1 MPVNNGQSGPSSAV
15 GRAVHTRRIAF
26 TFDRSAPSRRHFV
39 AGDIAMSHLVALLS
53 GFFPSGEEFFIQ
65 SVRRYDRQIAD
76 PVLKKQV
83 AGFIGQEMTHGIQ
96 HRELNTQLVH
106 RGYWATGLM
115 DRVGTRLVKRM
126 KQHRDRLP
134 DTVARSAL
142 AVTAAVEHLTAILGE
157 QVLSVPWIQHQLTD
171 PEVRAMLNWHA
182 IEEMEHKSV
191 AFDVYRYVGGGERMR
206 ITAMALTL
214 GLFLSRSAILLA
226 SIVTDPWA
234 WRHPVRTLRSVVALP
249 RTPLFAGLWAKIR
262 CYLRPGFHPDDIDH
276 GPLLEKWRD
285 EYFGP
290 EGILLD
296 HLK

>member
-1 MPVNNGQSGPSSAV
+1 MPANNSQSRPSSAV

-26 TFDRSAPSRRHFV
+26 TFDQFAPSRRHFV

-96 HRELNTQLVH
+96 HRELNAQLVH

-126 KQHRDRLP
+126 KQHRERLP

-157 QVLSVPWIQHQLTD
+157 QVLSVPWIQQQLTD

-214 GLFLSRSAILLA
+214 GLFLSRSVILLA
-226 SIVTDPWA
+226 SIVTDRWA

-249 RTPLFAGLWAKIR
+249 RTPLFAGLGAKIR

-276 GPLLEKWRD
+276 SPLLEKWRE